1 VDDRDESGPEAEG
14 PLEPVTER
22 VRIIG
27 AQPAGAAAGQ
37 DELADDA
44 AAPPAHTPVVP
55 PAGPGADRPSAPAFD
70 LFSEETEDSEE
81 IEEIEEIEETRVTAS
96 AGPGPQDR
104 SEKAGHSAPSG
115 RNGGDPLE
123 PGSDVLKLSE
133 PAPVV
138 PDMPH
143 WTDPPTGQVP
153 AVLDRR
159 TDDEG
164 NETQWS
170 AAGDTGPAWREHQHE
185 WDDSGF
191 DPSLLADDDT
201 RVGALEETPVEERRP
216 WEFDDLHAAAADE
229 DRWEAEHDAGTAT
242 GSWWDEEDA
251 GAGEPAVARPPAG
264 AWAPT
269 PDLAAAPEEVERGVA
284 SISSSPLRPR
294 EPAASSAIP
303 SPRAPLARRSAVPP
317 GTPGPRSGR
326 NLPVAIA
333 TGLGFALVAVLCFE
347 AGTVATLVLVT
358 VVVALAAAECYA
370 ALRRG
375 GKRPATLLGLV
386 ATVAIMVA
394 TYAKGMAAIPLVL
407 ALVVI
412 TSLVWSLV
420 GIERGSTVES
430 VSSTLLGFLWVGFL
444 GSFAALLLAPSEY
457 PHRHGIAFLLGAV
470 VASIGADVG
479 ALAIGSWLGRRPLAP
494 QVSPN
499 KTWEGLIG
507 GAVVA
512 VALSAAVTGQVHP
525 WTVPKAALLGLVVAV
540 VAPVGDLCESLVK
553 RDLGLKDMGSILP
566 GHGGVLDRVDGLL
579 FVLPTTFY
587 LVRVLNL
594 G

>member
-1 VDDRDESGPEAEG
+1 LRPPPKHKLGRRGGYEAFARDVA
-14 PLEPVTER
+14 VT
-22 VRIIG
+22 
-27 AQPAGAAAGQ
+27 
-37 DELADDA
+37 LL
-44 AAPPAHTPVVP
+44 VVFVCGVFGLNRFREQANRHQLP
-55 PAGPGADRPSAPAFD
+55 
-70 LFSEETEDSEE
+70 
-81 IEEIEEIEETRVTAS
+81 
-96 AGPGPQDR
+96 
-104 SEKAGHSAPSG
+104 PSG
-115 RNGGDPLE
+115 C
-123 PGSDVLKLSE
+123 SIVK
-133 PAPVV
+133 
-138 PDMPH
+138 
-143 WTDPPTGQVP
+143 

-159 TDDEG
+159 GDDEG
-164 NETQWS
+164 SDTQWS
-170 AAGDTGPAWREHQHE
+170 AAGDTGPAWREHSHE
-185 WDDSGF
+185 WEDSSF

-216 WEFDDLHAAAADE
+216 WEFDDLNAAVADE
-229 DRWEAEHDAGTAT
+229 DRWEAEHDAGAGQ

-251 GAGEPAVARPPAG
+251 GTGEPAGAERPAV
-264 AWAPT
+264 
-269 PDLAAAPEEVERGVA
+269 AAAGSTSEGGAAPDAAERGVA
-284 SISSSPLRPR
+284 SISSSPLRAQRDPG
-294 EPAASSAIP
+294 ASP
-303 SPRAPLARRSAVPP
+303 TSPARRSVVRKSVIPP
-317 GTPGPRSGR
+317 GTSGAGTGR

-375 GKRPATLLGLV
+375 GRRPATLLGLV
-386 ATVAIMVA
+386 ATVAVMVA
-394 TYAKGMAAIPLVL
+394 TYVKGIAALPLVL
-407 ALVVI
+407 VLVVI

-420 GIERGSTVES
+420 SPERGSTVES

-444 GSFAALLLAPSEY
+444 GSFAALMLAPSEY
-457 PHRHGIAFLLGAV
+457 PQRHGIAFLLGAV
-470 VASIGADVG
+470 VATIGADVG
-479 ALAIGSWLGRRPLAP
+479 ALAIGSWLGRRHLAP
-494 QVSPN
+494 HVSPN

-566 GHGGVLDRVDGLL
+566 GHGGVLDRVDALL
-579 FVLPTTFY
+579 FVLPATFY